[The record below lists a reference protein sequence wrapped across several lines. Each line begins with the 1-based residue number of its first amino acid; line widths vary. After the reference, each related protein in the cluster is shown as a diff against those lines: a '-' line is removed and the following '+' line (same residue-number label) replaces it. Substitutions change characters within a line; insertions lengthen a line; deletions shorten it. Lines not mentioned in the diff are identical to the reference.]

1 MRHINVRT
9 IFRILMTACLLLI
22 TGCTDAPEPSENEIL
37 LAIQL
42 DLKED
47 IGLLVL
53 DQNLSG
59 QESIGGI
66 SNADRSLLKH
76 DEVLYWTFDKED
88 YKDLP
93 DTIDLTLGFRII
105 TEYCDPNYENIY
117 PEELTVYIDSISFP
131 ASFGDTCHITI
142 TGDHAHGYQAVHD
155 QN

>member
-1 MRHINVRT
+1 MKHINVRT
-9 IFRILMTACLLLI
+9 IFRILITVCLLMI

-37 LAIQL
+37 LVIQL

-76 DEVLYWTFDKED
+76 NDVLYWTFDKED

-117 PEELTVYIDSISFP
+117 PEELTVYIDPISFP

>member
-9 IFRILMTACLLLI
+9 IFRILMTVCLLLI
-22 TGCTDAPEPSENEIL
+22 TGCSGPPQPSENEIL
-37 LAIQL
+37 LVIQL

-76 DEVLYWTFDKED
+76 DDVLYWTFDKD
-88 YKDLP
+88 LYKDLP
-93 DTIDLTLGFRII
+93 DTIDLTLGFRVI
-105 TEYCDPNYENIY
+105 TEYCEPNFENIY
-117 PEELTVYIDSISFP
+117 PQEKTVYLEPISLP
-131 ASFGDTCHITI
+131 ASFGNTYHITI
-142 TGDHAHGYQAVHD
+142 TGDNEHGYQAVHD